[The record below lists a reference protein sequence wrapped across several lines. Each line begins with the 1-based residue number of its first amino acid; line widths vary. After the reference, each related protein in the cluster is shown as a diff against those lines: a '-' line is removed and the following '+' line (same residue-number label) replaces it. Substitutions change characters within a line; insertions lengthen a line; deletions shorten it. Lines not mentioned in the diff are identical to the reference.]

1 MVSWLRSKLGTQE
14 INTEVPQTTCV
25 TVMGYMGPLE
35 PC

>member
-1 MVSWLRSKLGTQE
+1 MVSWLRNKLWTQA

-25 TVMGYMGPLE
+25 TVMVYVEPLE